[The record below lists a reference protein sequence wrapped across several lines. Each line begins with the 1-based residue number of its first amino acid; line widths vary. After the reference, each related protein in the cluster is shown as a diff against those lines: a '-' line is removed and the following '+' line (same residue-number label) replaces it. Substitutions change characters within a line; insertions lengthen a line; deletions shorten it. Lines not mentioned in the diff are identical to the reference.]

1 MIDDTLDRL
10 MRDVPDFPKPGI
22 VFKDITPLLAD
33 AAALKEVASAMAEP
47 WRGKGITHILGVE
60 SRGFIFG
67 TAVAMELGVGL
78 VLVRKPGKLP
88 CPAYGADYT
97 LEYGT
102 DRLEMHKDAL
112 DERSRVVI
120 LDDVLATGG
129 TAGAV
134 AQLVA
139 QGGGQLAGFGFL
151 LELGFLSGREKLPA
165 DSVVESLR
173 IL

>member
-1 MIDDTLDRL
+1 MIDETLDRL
-10 MRDVPDFPKPGI
+10 MRDVADFPKPGI

-33 AAALKEVASAMAEP
+33 AEALREVAAAMAEP
-47 WRGKGITHILGVE
+47 WRDKGVTHILGLE

-88 CPAYGADYT
+88 CPVYGADYT

-112 DERSRVVI
+112 DASSRVVI

-134 AQLVA
+134 AELVE

-151 LELGFLSGREKLPA
+151 LELGFLGGRQKLPDGA
-165 DSVVESLR
+165 VVESLR

>member
-33 AAALKEVASAMAEP
+33 ADALREVAVAMAKP
-47 WRGKGITHILGVE
+47 WRDKGVTHILGAE

-67 TAVAMELGVGL
+67 TAVALELGVGL

-88 CPAYGADYT
+88 CPSFGADYT

-112 DERSRVVI
+112 DENSHVVI

-129 TAGAV
+129 TAAAV
-134 AQLVA
+134 VELVA
-139 QGGGQLAGFGFL
+139 KSGAKLAGFGFL
-151 LELGFLSGREKLPA
+151 LELGFLSGRETLPA
-165 DSVVESLR
+165 GSVVESLR

>member
-33 AAALKEVASAMAEP
+33 AAALKEVAAAMAEP
-47 WRGKGITHILGVE
+47 WRDKGVTHILGVE

-78 VLVRKPGKLP
+78 VLVRKAGKLP
-88 CPAYGADYT
+88 CPSYGADYT

-102 DRLEMHKDAL
+102 GRLEMHKDAL
-112 DERSRVVI
+112 DARSRVVI

-134 AQLVA
+134 ADLVA

-151 LELGFLSGREKLPA
+151 LELGFLGGREKLPSDA
-165 DSVVESLR
+165 VVDSLR
-173 IL
+173 VL

>member
-1 MIDDTLDRL
+1 MIDETLDRL

-22 VFKDITPLLAD
+22 VFKDITPLLED
-33 AAALKEVASAMAEP
+33 AAALAEVAAAMAAP
-47 WRGKGITHILGVE
+47 WRDAGITHILGVE

-67 TAVAMELGVGL
+67 TAVALELGVGL

-102 DRLEMHKDAL
+102 DRLEMHRDAI
-112 DERSRVVI
+112 DADARVVI

-139 QGGGQLAGFGFL
+139 QAGGQLAGFGFL
-151 LELGFLSGREKLPA
+151 LELGFLDGRAKLPGGA
-165 DSVVESLR
+165 TVESIRVL
-173 IL
+173 

>member
-1 MIDDTLDRL
+1 VVQATLDRL

-33 AAALKEVASAMAEP
+33 GAALREVAAAMADP
-47 WRGKGITHILGVE
+47 WRGQGVTHVLGVE

-67 TAVAMELGVGL
+67 AAVAMELDVGL
-78 VLVRKPGKLP
+78 ILVRKPGKLP
-88 CPAYGADYT
+88 CESFGADYT

-102 DRLEMHKDAL
+102 DRLEMHKDAI
-112 DERSRVVI
+112 DGSSRVVI

-134 AQLVA
+134 ADLVA
-139 QGGGQLAGFGFL
+139 QAGGQLAGFGFL
-151 LELGFLSGREKLPA
+151 LELGFLGGREKLPA
-165 DSVVESLR
+165 DANVQSLR
-173 IL
+173 VL

>member
-1 MIDDTLDRL
+1 MIEETLDRL

-33 AAALKEVASAMAEP
+33 ASALREVAQAMAAP
-47 WRGKGITHILGVE
+47 WRDRGVTHVVGVE
-60 SRGFIFG
+60 SRGFLFG

-78 VLVRKPGKLP
+78 ILVRKPGKLP
-88 CPAYGADYT
+88 CPTYSADYT

-102 DRLEMHKDAL
+102 DRLEIHQDAL
-112 DERSRVVI
+112 DSGSNVVVV
-120 LDDVLATGG
+120 DDVLATGG

-134 AQLVA
+134 AELIA

-151 LELGFLSGREKLPA
+151 LELGFLAGREKLPSGA
-165 DSVVESLR
+165 AVESLK

>member
-1 MIDDTLDRL
+1 MIEETLDRL

-33 AAALKEVASAMAEP
+33 ASALQEVAQAMAAP
-47 WRGKGITHILGVE
+47 WRDRGVTHVVGVE
-60 SRGFIFG
+60 SRGFLFG

-78 VLVRKPGKLP
+78 ILVRKPGKLP
-88 CPAYGADYT
+88 CPVYSADYT

-102 DRLEMHKDAL
+102 DRLEIHQDGL
-112 DERSRVVI
+112 DSGSNVVVV
-120 LDDVLATGG
+120 DDVLATGG

-134 AQLVA
+134 VELIA

-151 LELGFLSGREKLPA
+151 LELGFLAGREKLPSDA
-165 DSVVESLR
+165 AVESLK